1 MDEDGVYDVPRSF
14 QTPATPAT
22 QATPPS
28 LPPKKST
35 KPASLKDLD
44 GLSSSCPESRPKPMP
59 RRTVRSSSSL
69 SDRAVTSPT
78 TPTQP
83 TSPHSSTTTPTAAPR
98 PVPRPRPRLTT
109 KSPDPSS
116 SEAQFAQN
124 LPPTADEVEE
134 HVNEMVRSKL
144 ALEEA
149 EERRK
154 QEAEKQNEWSTVQSS
169 SRADLSSDHQDG
181 GSCKFVNNK
190 DVDASGGRGFYE
202 NSDIVQSSLRR
213 SAESQMKQET
223 QGSDLGHGQGWLE
236 AAFGEPDSSGGEY
249 AQVQKRTRGVPSA
262 ASEFETNFDPF
273 VTIPTNQPG
282 LPPVPVPG
290 GSMLQPTKMWD
301 NPGYACGAG
310 QEAPDSVQSSGPSD
324 SQRNSSEYEAVW
336 FSERQK
342 EDRPGMVR
350 PHSQLM
356 TFTPKP
362 VEDRSAVQV
371 CEPAYGE
378 RLGEYIGL
386 DPTYNIPP
394 PSLPPPPLPPQAV
407 VSSRPPSIPPRPV
420 HRNSPKPRD
429 SFLTLQDSSSLLG
442 ESSTEAQT
450 HPSSREPST
459 TVFEALPTPGFNAPF
474 EDDDPFKY
482 SGFDSECQV
491 FNKPLSTTD
500 LTEGVGVADSGESVY
515 EVGDTSEGFVVE
527 WPKLTELEDGTDN
540 TYQEIEAAEATAGR
554 SESFRLS
561 QVPPP
566 PPRLRR
572 GPDTAVPAAAA
583 AATPVRNTPSP
594 QPSMYSL
601 AQAQADDHELSRS
614 VDSSD
619 SSEDLYHERASSTGP
634 LSIIT
639 PTQPRKNERYG
650 YLYKQGGVRANRGWR
665 MRWVVFNGKDLRYY
679 DNNRSQISKK
689 IIPLSSMKEVISD
702 VREGDTNRFKFRLV
716 TTLRDRTFL
725 FAADTRDDCCTWT
738 NTLMAAI
745 LENKADGANGEEEVS
760 KPDKE
765 GFIRFEN
772 NNKKFYVAI
781 WGKTLCYYDSFEDF
795 QMHCPVHEID
805 MKLSSVKDRKKN
817 KLQLS
822 THYAHFSLVFD
833 SHQEAQSWRMAI
845 EDAIA
850 EGLADDSQGTQF
862 GSLSVLE
869 KVYENDSNRIC
880 ADCEDENPHWASI
893 NLGVVLCKKCAGIH
907 RMFDSSISKI
917 RSLRMDTRVWT
928 PSLIELM
935 KAVGN
940 GNANLFWEHDLLP
953 IQKIARDS
961 LPEQR
966 KTFAQ
971 LKYQSKR
978 YSNQHPL
985 AHDKRKL
992 NEALLQVSS
1001 TNDLLEA
1008 MKIIFSGADLSF
1020 SGGPE
1025 RENAYQTAKRHGQR
1039 LLMELLYQNGG
1050 DCSSLD
1056 EGSISD
1062 EGRLREDVRLQG
1074 YLMKTG
1080 PAGRTFDQRWCVLEH
1095 GALTYYIN
1103 DKSTTAKDSIDRKT
1117 ILCLQEIS
1125 SEKQE
1130 NAFEISTSKSGNR
1143 VYTFAAESLS
1153 ERGMW
1158 MRTLGKLISP
1168 VAVME
1173 HVGMMDFSLAALVF
1187 MRESVSEDWRQAW
1200 IMLSWRL
1207 LYFMDKDLK
1216 LDHVDLRKATQIKYC
1231 QTGACPMCMEKGRC
1245 FVLSAP
1251 GQTFYIQANLER
1263 DTSRILET
1271 VSVSMKQSG
1280 KSLLDQQLTADSVPV
1295 IVDKC
1300 LTQVLSRGQKEVGI
1314 YRKAATHSRVMSL
1327 IEELKKDAHA
1337 VRLDDFDIHE
1347 VANALKRFLRE
1358 LEDSLFMRERYNEWI
1373 RTSLIDDDHNKFLW
1387 YRYLLEKLPL
1397 VNYNTLRRVVLHI
1410 WKMAQ
1415 YEAQSKM
1422 NAQSFCTC
1430 FAPTLM
1436 RTESDPVQGNNP
1448 GHEIKVLMDL
1458 VFQRDYLFKIEQK
1471 ELDHEAKI
1479 QAATQKIIAAQQDS
1493 QPSSTFLMPVSMYS
1507 HNGQCEMVNVT
1518 PATSAQ
1524 DVVDYLTRKCN
1535 LSGRTFALTEVLFK
1549 GALERPLFPSSNVL
1563 LTTGRWGDWDEAFRK
1578 EMCLC
1583 LTDTETLDKLDA
1595 NYDNSRPLF
1604 GEVRYADSK
1613 SKTKFKKAT
1622 VEFKQYVLTFYKD
1635 ARARSQ
1641 LCSWK
1646 VEELTIYLGI
1656 DSKRSPPNNFGFTFT
1671 VNNKEE
1677 KSRNSCFGHCVSL
1690 PSEEEM
1696 YRWVS
1701 ALLVAQNPDGLR
1713 VWNK

>member
-378 RLGEYIGL
+378 RL
-386 DPTYNIPP
+386 
-394 PSLPPPPLPPQAV
+394 
-407 VSSRPPSIPPRPV
+407 
-420 HRNSPKPRD
+420 
-429 SFLTLQDSSSLLG
+429 
-442 ESSTEAQT
+442 
-450 HPSSREPST
+450 
-459 TVFEALPTPGFNAPF
+459 
-474 EDDDPFKY
+474 
-482 SGFDSECQV
+482 
-491 FNKPLSTTD
+491 
-500 LTEGVGVADSGESVY
+500 
-515 EVGDTSEGFVVE
+515 
-527 WPKLTELEDGTDN
+527 
-540 TYQEIEAAEATAGR
+540 
-554 SESFRLS
+554 
-561 QVPPP
+561 
-566 PPRLRR
+566 
-572 GPDTAVPAAAA
+572 
-583 AATPVRNTPSP
+583 
-594 QPSMYSL
+594 
-601 AQAQADDHELSRS
+601 ELSRS

-1479 QAATQKIIAAQQDS
+1479 QAATQKIIAAQQDVRKS